1 MQFVGSSQQLKG
13 WNVPREQVAQVTNQC
28 TMMMIWSLFDEDQ
41 YDRMIITIIMREML
55 IVGFV
60 ILRW

>member
-28 TMMMIWSLFDEDQ
+28 TMMMI
-41 YDRMIITIIMREML
+41 
-55 IVGFV
+55 
-60 ILRW
+60 